1 MSLDLKEN
9 LWTKF
14 KCFFQEI
21 IKNNAYY
28 SSLFK
33 FLQKYENNI
42 LLYGQFGF
50 PTDLFLDEAWKEKFK
65 LKTLHKQE
73 CFWNKDMAY
82 LYNQNFLEIDLQH
95 PSISKHIPSLFK
107 FLISIITN
115 KNIFHEK
122 HFIIIKHIDIF
133 SKNEFNSFRIILEKY
148 AYNAYFV
155 CTTHKLDK
163 IDIPVKSRFSLLRIP
178 LFSHQEVLDTFDRI
192 QRPLNSH
199 LKSLKTRDVIK
210 ALFIAQIELCEN
222 DILTKEFCTLHF
234 PPITELF
241 ASDKKPSIDDIRQF
255 SYKCFQYNI
264 TITQLLQDILKIVPA
279 KKKFNVINAASEKDR
294 MLSITNKGRELIYL
308 EAFLD
313 NILL

>member
-1 MSLDLKEN
+1 MTLDLAESI
-9 LWTKF
+9 WSKF
-14 KCFFQEI
+14 KYSFLEI
-21 IKNNAYY
+21 IKDNPYY
-28 SSLFK
+28 LSLFN
-33 FLQKYENNI
+33 FVQKYENNI

-65 LKTLHKQE
+65 LNTLHKQE
-73 CFWNKDMAY
+73 CLWNKDIVY

-122 HFIIIKHIDIF
+122 HFIIIKHIDIL
-133 SKNEFNSFRIILEKY
+133 SKTEFNSFRIILEKY

-163 IDIPVKSRFSLLRIP
+163 IDVPVKSRFSLLRIP
-178 LFSHQEVLDTFDRI
+178 LFTHQEILTAFDKM
-192 QRPLNSH
+192 QRPLNSY

-222 DILTKEFCTLHF
+222 EILTKHFCTLHF
-234 PPITELF
+234 PPITDLF
-241 ASDKKPSIDDIRQF
+241 LSDKKPSIDDIRQF

-279 KKKFNVINAASEKDR
+279 KKKFQIIHAAAEKDK

>member
-1 MSLDLKEN
+1 MTLDLAESI
-9 LWTKF
+9 WSKF
-14 KCFFQEI
+14 KCSFLEI
-21 IKNNAYY
+21 IRDNPYY
-28 SSLFK
+28 LSLFK
-33 FLQKYENNI
+33 FVQKYENNV

-50 PTDLFLDEAWKEKFK
+50 PTDLFLDEAWKEKFQ
-65 LKTLHKQE
+65 LKSLHKQE
-73 CFWNKDMAY
+73 CVWNKDIVY

-122 HFIIIKHIDIF
+122 HFIIIKHIDIL

-163 IDIPVKSRFSLLRIP
+163 IDVPVKSRFSLLRMP
-178 LFSHQEVLDTFDRI
+178 LLTHQEILSAFDKM

-199 LKSLKTRDVIK
+199 LKSLKTRNLIK

-222 DILTKEFCTLHF
+222 EILTKHFCTLHF
-234 PPITELF
+234 PPITDLF
-241 ASDKKPSIDDIRQF
+241 SSDKKPSIDDIRQF

-264 TITQLLQDILKIVPA
+264 SITQLLQDILKIVPA
-279 KKKFNVINAASEKDR
+279 KKKFQIIHAAAEKDK